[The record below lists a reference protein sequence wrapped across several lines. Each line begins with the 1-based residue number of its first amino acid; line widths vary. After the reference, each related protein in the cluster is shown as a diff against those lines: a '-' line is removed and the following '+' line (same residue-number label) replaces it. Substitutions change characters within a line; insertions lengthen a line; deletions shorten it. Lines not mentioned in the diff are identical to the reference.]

1 MPEMEVF
8 FCERDESGF
17 CRLPEEESAHCVRVL
32 RHREGDRLDLIDGS
46 GSLLHCVLTEASP
59 KKAVAR
65 VESEERDFGSHPY
78 RLTMGVCPTKNNERF
93 EWFVEKAVEMGVDEI
108 VPLVGERSERRV
120 YKTARAEKLALSAAK
135 QSLKGALPLI
145 GEPVPAKDFIASSS
159 RDGLRMIACCFEDE
173 GHPRMSIRQAVESW
187 QGAPEYTVLIGP
199 EGDFS
204 PSELQAA
211 LGAGFI
217 PVHLGSSRLRTET
230 AALAAVAAVYFH
242 HNAK

>member
-1 MPEMEVF
+1 
-8 FCERDESGF
+8 
-17 CRLPEEESAHCVRVL
+17 
-32 RHREGDRLDLIDGS
+32 
-46 GSLLHCVLTEASP
+46 
-59 KKAVAR
+59 
-65 VESEERDFGSHPY
+65 
-78 RLTMGVCPTKNNERF
+78 
-93 EWFVEKAVEMGVDEI
+93 
-108 VPLVGERSERRV
+108 
-120 YKTARAEKLALSAAK
+120 
-135 QSLKGALPLI
+135 
-145 GEPVPAKDFIASSS
+145 
-159 RDGLRMIACCFEDE
+159 
-173 GHPRMSIRQAVESW
+173 MSIRQAVESW